1 MKRIPSGL
9 AVVFLT
15 LAAAG
20 AVALS
25 VFAGPTA
32 AKEMVQKPELMR
44 SILDYRLARGVLA
57 FLVGAS
63 LGASG
68 VCFQGLFRNVLA
80 DPFVVGVSSGAALG
94 AVGSIVLGL
103 DTPVW
108 GLAPSTATAFAGA
121 TGAALLAYAVSR
133 VHGRVPVT
141 TLLLAGSAIGAF
153 AGALVSIL
161 ILFNSPRWSEVVTW
175 LMGTMAHADPWM
187 RVKVVL
193 PCLILSTGLMA
204 LHARELNLMLLGEEP
219 ASQLGVEVER
229 LKIILLGAGA
239 LAAAGAVA
247 TCGMIGFVGL
257 IVPHVARRLVGPD
270 HRCLLPVT
278 VLSGGILLTLAD
290 VVARVAT
297 SQYPLPIG
305 AVTALGGAPFFV
317 FILRQRTNRF

>member
-9 AVVFLT
+9 ALLLLIPIAV
-15 LAAAG
+15 G

-25 VFAGPTA
+25 ILAGPTPTG
-32 AKEMVQKPELMR
+32 KLTRDIVLEL
-44 SILDYRLARGVLA
+44 RLPRGILA

-68 VCFQGLFRNVLA
+68 VCFQGLFRNALA

-94 AVGSIVLGL
+94 AVASIVLGVE
-103 DTPVW
+103 TTVF
-108 GLAPSTATAFAGA
+108 GLAPATATAFAGA
-121 TGAALLAYAVSR
+121 LGAALLAYGVAR
-133 VHGRVPVT
+133 VRGRVPVT
-141 TLLLAGSAIGAF
+141 TLLLAGSAIGSF
-153 AGALVSIL
+153 AGAMVSIL
-161 ILFNSPRWSEVVTW
+161 ILINNSRWNEVVTW
-175 LMGTMAHADPWM
+175 LMGSMSHPDPWS

-193 PCLILSTGLMA
+193 PCLLASTAAMA
-204 LHARELNLMLLGEEP
+204 VCARDLNLVLLGEES
-219 ASQLGVEVER
+219 ASHLGVEVER
-229 LKIILLGAGA
+229 LKVFLLAAGA

-270 HRCLLPVT
+270 HRTLLPVT

-290 VVARVAT
+290 VAARVV
-297 SQYPLPIG
+297 SPEQPLPIG

-317 FILRQRTNRF
+317 YILRQRSAKM